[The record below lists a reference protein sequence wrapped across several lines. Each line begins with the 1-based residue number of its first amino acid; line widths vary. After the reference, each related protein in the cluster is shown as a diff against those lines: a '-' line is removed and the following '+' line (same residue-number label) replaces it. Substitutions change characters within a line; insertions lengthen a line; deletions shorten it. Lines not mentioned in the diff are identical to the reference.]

1 MYNSNINEEASDIE
15 QKQKI
20 IFNTTQAI
28 RSRVKDFHNILL
40 DPPRVIQNS
49 IMFPLSFYRL

>member
-20 IFNTTQAI
+20 IFNTTQVICA
-28 RSRVKDFHNILL
+28 RVKDFHNILL
-40 DPPRVIQNS
+40 DPPNVSQDNRT
-49 IMFPLSFYRL
+49 

>member
-28 RSRVKDFHNILL
+28 QVE
-40 DPPRVIQNS
+40 
-49 IMFPLSFYRL
+49 